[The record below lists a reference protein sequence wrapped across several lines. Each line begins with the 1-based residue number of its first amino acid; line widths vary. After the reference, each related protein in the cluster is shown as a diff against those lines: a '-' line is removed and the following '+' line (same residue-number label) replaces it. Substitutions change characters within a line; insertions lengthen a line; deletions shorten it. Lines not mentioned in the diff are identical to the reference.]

1 MSEPEPDPSAAPAA
15 VPAELKATY
24 VAATRYGF
32 LERGGARLRYACW
45 DAPAPPRGTVV
56 LLPGHS
62 EFIEKYATEV
72 VGELLAR
79 GYGVMSMDWRGQGLS
94 DRPLSDRAK
103 SHIDDFATYVA
114 DLQALVAQLISRQTP
129 RPVLA
134 LCHSMG
140 AHILLRALAEG
151 GPGLWSAAA
160 LVAPMMGLKRE
171 ALLRG
176 VLRLVPARAG
186 LDQRYVPGSG
196 PSTVTARRFEGNL
209 LTHDARRFRFTRQWL
224 AADPRLVLGGPTL
237 GWARQAAR
245 SMSLLRTPGFL
256 ERIDLPAL
264 VLSAADDPLVD
275 SATHAPL
282 ARRLAHGALLSIAGS
297 RHEILMETDA
307 VRARFWE
314 AFDEMAKGVKA
325 PALRA

>member
-1 MSEPEPDPSAAPAA
+1 MSDPDPSAAPAS
-15 VPAELKATY
+15 VPAEVTATY
-24 VAATRYGF
+24 AAATRYGF

-45 DAPAPPRGTVV
+45 AANAPARGTVV
-56 LLPGHS
+56 LMPGHS

-79 GYGVMSMDWRGQGLS
+79 GYGVMSLDWRGQGLS

-114 DLQALVAQLISRQTP
+114 DYQLFVDRLVSAQTP
-129 RPVLA
+129 RPVMA

-140 AHILLRALAEG
+140 AHIVLRAVAEN
-151 GPGLWSAAA
+151 GPGPLSAAV
-160 LVAPMMGLKRE
+160 LVAPMTGLKGE

-186 LDQRYVPGSG
+186 LDQRYLPGGG
-196 PSTVTARRFEGNL
+196 PSYVTARPFEGNR

-224 AADPRLVLGGPTL
+224 AADPRLALGGPTL

-264 VLSAADDPLVD
+264 VLSAADDPLVEA
-275 SATHAPL
+275 ATHA
-282 ARRLAHGALLSIAGS
+282 AVAQRLRHGAFLSIAGS

-307 VRARFWE
+307 IRRRFWE
-314 AFDEMAKGVKA
+314 AFDQMAKGVKA

>member
-1 MSEPEPDPSAAPAA
+1 MNVPDSSAAPAS
-15 VPAELKATY
+15 VPAEVRATY

-32 LERGGARLRYACW
+32 LERAGARLRYACW
-45 DAPAPPRGTVV
+45 DAPASTRGTVV
-56 LLPGHS
+56 LMPGHS

-79 GYGVMSMDWRGQGLS
+79 GFGVMSLDWRGQGLS

-114 DLQALVAQLISRQTP
+114 DFQLFVARLIYGQSP
-129 RPVLA
+129 RPVVA

-140 AHILLRALAEG
+140 AHIVLRALAEG
-151 GPGLWSAAA
+151 GPGPFSAAV
-160 LVAPMMGLKRE
+160 LVVPMTGLKRE

-176 VLRLVPARAG
+176 MLRLVPARAG
-186 LDQRYVPGSG
+186 LDQHYLPGGG
-196 PSTVTARRFEGNL
+196 PSYVTARAFEGNF
-209 LTHDARRFRFTRQWL
+209 LTHDARRFLFTRQWL
-224 AADPRLVLGGPTL
+224 AADPRLALGGPTL

-275 SATHAPL
+275 AATHAP
-282 ARRLAHGALLSIAGS
+282 AAHRLAHGSFLSIAGS

-307 VRARFWE
+307 IRARFWE
-314 AFDEMAKGVKA
+314 AFDRTVKGLTT
-325 PALRA
+325 PALSA